1 MTSLPSN
8 FPRWV
13 RIRGGEFGAS
23 ARAMHRKAALENVSR
38 ATIERKTMSTKTTF
52 KRVALVAV
60 AALGI
65 GMVSAVP
72 SNAAATTIT
81 FADVHVASAGSQIVG
96 GQATVSITVD
106 TGTATNTVTNITISG
121 VGSFVSATP
130 ISGSPTFSS
139 AATAGS
145 TSFTMTLG
153 GVSPG
158 TGNLVFTSSVA
169 GTTTITANA
178 LDSNGSPT
186 GAVTKTITWT
196 TSASNAVVN
205 HSTAFINTVI
215 GSESVADATAI
226 STAAAVSAVAVA
238 RIDVRQYATA
248 DSSMPTATASTQAVT
263 VSIVGAGSVGI
274 GGAGTGPSVTI
285 AAGTAQLN
293 TVYVYANGVAGTGT
307 ITIAVGGVTVKT
319 ATVTFVG
326 TLASYTATPTQ
337 TVIGVGSIDPV
348 AIKGLDTNA
357 NAAALNTVYLTSSNT
372 AVATVPSI
380 AVVVTSS
387 TATANVTGVAVG
399 TATITVTNSLTAPTI
414 TKTFTV
420 TVGNATI
427 KTLSMTTDKTSYAAG
442 EKVVLTVSGLGS
454 NGLAVGDGALNAFSA
469 AGVTSNIGLQGAL
482 PGVGAT
488 TVSFVGG
495 VATYTIYAPV
505 IEGTVT
511 LSGTEGSSTDDFAA
525 VPSAPKTISVSFDV
539 TNPGSSAA
547 VDAAN
552 AATDAAN
559 YAADAADAATAAAQ
573 EATAAAQAAQDSADA
588 ATAGV
593 VALGLR
599 VEKLYAA
606 TRTQVLA
613 LSRLLVRI
621 IKKGHF

>member
-23 ARAMHRKAALENVSR
+23 ARAMHRVAAFENVSS

-121 VGSFVSATP
+121 AGSFVSAAAV
-130 ISGSPTFSS
+130 SGSPTFSS
-139 AATAGS
+139 GATAGS

-153 GVSPG
+153 GTSPG

-196 TSASNAVVN
+196 TGATNAVVN
-205 HSTAFINTVI
+205 HSTAFLNSVI
-215 GSESVADATAI
+215 GSESVAELTTAI
-226 STAAAVSAVAVA
+226 STPAAVSATAA
-238 RIDVRQYATA
+238 GRIDVRQYATA
-248 DSSMPTATASTQAVT
+248 DSSLPTALASTSAVT
-263 VSIVGAGSVGI
+263 VSIAGAGSVGT
-274 GGAGTGPSVTI
+274 GGSGTGPSVTI
-285 AAGTAQLN
+285 AAGTALLN
-293 TVYVYANGVAGTGT
+293 TVYVYPNGVAGTGT
-307 ITIAVGGVTVKT
+307 ITASVGGVVVKT
-319 ATVTFVG
+319 WTVTFVG
-326 TLASYTATPTQ
+326 TLASYTATPTL
-337 TVIGVGSIDPV
+337 TVIGVGSTDPV

-357 NAAALNTVYLTSSNT
+357 NAAALSTVYLTSSNP
-372 AVATVPSI
+372 AVASVSATATS
-380 AVVVTSS
+380 VTSS
-387 TATANVTGVAVG
+387 TATANVLGVAVG
-399 TATITVTNSLTAPTI
+399 TAVITVANASSSPTI

-420 TVGNATI
+420 TVGKATI
-427 KTLSMTTDKTSYAAG
+427 KTLTMTTDKASYAAG
-442 EKVVLTVSGLGS
+442 EKITLTVTALGS
-454 NGLAVGDGALNAFSA
+454 DGLAVGDGPLSAFSA
-469 AGVTSNIGLQGAL
+469 TGVTANVAITGGLPLTSVTFA
-482 PGVGAT
+482 
-488 TVSFVGG
+488 GG
-495 VATYTIYAPV
+495 VATYIIYAPV
-505 IEGTVT
+505 IDGTVT
-511 LSGTEGSSTDDFAA
+511 LSGTEGTATDSTTKAA
-525 VPSAPKTISVSFDV
+525 VSVSFDV
-539 TNPGSSAA
+539 VNSSTSAA

-559 YAADAADAATAAAQ
+559 YAADAADAATTAAQ

-588 ATAGV
+588 ATAAV
-593 VALGLR
+593 VALGIR
-599 VEKLYAA
+599 FEVLYAA
-606 TRTQVLA
+606 LHAQMTS

>member
-23 ARAMHRKAALENVSR
+23 ARAMHRVAAFENVSS

-121 VGSFVSATP
+121 AGSFVSAAAV
-130 ISGSPTFSS
+130 SGSPTFSS
-139 AATAGS
+139 GATAGS

-153 GVSPG
+153 GTSPG

-196 TSASNAVVN
+196 TGATNAVVN
-205 HSTAFINTVI
+205 HSTAFLNSVI
-215 GSESVADATAI
+215 GSESVAELTTAI
-226 STAAAVSAVAVA
+226 STPAAVSATAA
-238 RIDVRQYATA
+238 GRIDVRQYATA
-248 DSSMPTATASTQAVT
+248 DSSLPTALASTSAVT
-263 VSIVGAGSVGI
+263 VSIAGAGSVGT
-274 GGAGTGPSVTI
+274 GGSGTGPSVTI
-285 AAGTAQLN
+285 AAGTALLN
-293 TVYVYANGVAGTGT
+293 TVYVYPNGVAGTGT
-307 ITIAVGGVTVKT
+307 ITASVGGVVVKT
-319 ATVTFVG
+319 WTVTFVG
-326 TLASYTATPTQ
+326 TLASYSATPTL
-337 TVIGVGSIDPV
+337 TVIGVGSTDPV
-348 AIKGLDTNA
+348 AINGLDTNA
-357 NAAALNTVYLTSSNT
+357 NAAALSTVYLTSSNP
-372 AVATVPSI
+372 AVASVSATATS
-380 AVVVTSS
+380 VTSS
-387 TATANVTGVAVG
+387 TATANVLGVAVG
-399 TATITVTNSLTAPTI
+399 TAVITVANASSSPTI

-420 TVGNATI
+420 TVGKATI
-427 KTLSMTTDKTSYAAG
+427 KTLTMTTDKASYAAG
-442 EKVVLTVSGLGS
+442 EKVTLTVTALGS
-454 NGLAVGDGALNAFSA
+454 DGLAVGDGPLSAFSA
-469 AGVTSNIGLQGAL
+469 AGVTANVAITGGLPLTSVTFA
-482 PGVGAT
+482 
-488 TVSFVGG
+488 GG
-495 VATYTIYAPV
+495 VATYIIYAPV
-505 IEGTVT
+505 IDGTVT
-511 LSGTEGSSTDDFAA
+511 LSGTEGTATDSTTKAA
-525 VPSAPKTISVSFDV
+525 VSVSFDV
-539 TNPGSSAA
+539 VNSSTSAA

-559 YAADAADAATAAAQ
+559 YAADAADAATTAAQ

-588 ATAGV
+588 ATAAV
-593 VALGLR
+593 VALGIR
-599 VEKLYAA
+599 FEVLYAA
-606 TRTQVLA
+606 LHAQMTS